1 MVVIGGRGVFLMS
14 EVALQGVPDADATAT
29 APEVDDR
36 PVCIQCLE
44 QLLRRNVKRF
54 RGGLLFKAHILVYQS
69 TLGWRVLKQK
79 QVGGTGRGCDGDG
92 ARGRRQARLGRG
104 DHRHR
109 RLKG

>member
-54 RGGLLFKAHILVYQS
+54 RGGLVFKAHELWYHS
-69 TLGWRVLKQK
+69 TPGLRVIKKKNQ
-79 QVGGTGRGCDGDG
+79 G
-92 ARGRRQARLGRG
+92 
-104 DHRHR
+104 
-109 RLKG
+109 